1 MYDVASSAE
10 TTAHTQRRKC
20 CITTGCDDI
29 PDVLEDTFH
38 SIKVVIMA
46 NFNFFHSVWLLYLA

>member
-46 NFNFFHSVWLLYLA
+46 NFNFFHSVWLL